1 MGGRPTQV
9 PRWAWGAAGGA
20 IIQPPSGSASAGF
33 PAGMKPPAMWLN
45 FQFNALG
52 AWVDFLRGPNVE
64 TWTRTAWGTSPATY
78 DASSAVLLAV
88 DTSTVDVTGLAYRYL
103 LVGVETSGPTTTLR
117 ASRSGA
123 DWVRRTNIAS
133 APGTPLALAYMQSST
148 RWLLADNTPAVY
160 YCARD
165 AGGATGPVGSGSGNW
180 SDATLDAD
188 DGSGGGISNPVA
200 FAHDPTAG
208 TAVLLTISGALYSS
222 DGATWT
228 EYAGTSG
235 TARSGNG
242 MDVVWDGANFVFVTG
257 SGQIYASPTADG
269 TFAYKATLAGGVQ
282 TYRLAVGELGE
293 ILAYVAGDGDTEDIY
308 RSTNS
313 GTSWTTI
320 EPTTGF
326 SRISR
331 VRYHGGTWIAAAT
344 VAPFLW
350 VSSDATTW
358 TRVRMPVSGTD
369 LALKDVAWDGNGW
382 MVVGNGWVLQCPRG
396 ADPTDATYIPD
407 TTPATLADAAYL
419 RGRRLSTTAP
429 TDGQVLRWDNTAQEW
444 EPATIS
450 GGSMPTASGADEIP
464 LSTGAGTTYTAR
476 TIAAVRALL
485 LGTFSDVLSGSGWSS
500 SSATGGAS
508 ASWASG
514 PARLVLNCAPGSA
527 GSCGVTHATK
537 LPNRDEYSIAIR
549 VRVDNGDN
557 SSQTRIILACGQSAT
572 DCAQMAL
579 FTNGSIEVGATVAS
593 SYVYWNVAT
602 HAAIDATART
612 GGELWLRFD
621 RRLGC
626 IAWSYGINAGTSGD
640 TPTKWTEVYSST
652 ERHVAGADAT
662 ARNGKKAANGLFVG
676 IYAVTLSG
684 VNLDVAVLAIK
695 TGLPGGFGG

>member
-358 TRVRMPVSGTD
+358 TRVRMPVSGSD
-369 LALKDVAWDGNGW
+369 LALKDLAWDGNGW

-419 RGRRLSTTAP
+419 RGRRISTTAP
-429 TDGQVLRWDNTAQEW
+429 TSNQVLRWNSSTEEW

-450 GGSMPTASGADEIP
+450 SGSMPTAAAADEIP

-476 TIAAVRALL
+476 TIAAVRALM
-485 LGTFSDVLSGSGWSS
+485 LGPFATTMTSSGWSS
-500 SSATGGAS
+500 LSATGSAV
-508 ASWASG
+508 ASWLTG
-514 PARLVLNCAPGSA
+514 PNRLNLSCPSGSA
-527 GSCGVTHATK
+527 ASCGVYRAGFVVSTEWVDVAVRFQVLAGDGASST
-537 LPNRDEYSIAIR
+537 RTGFSIGVSSTSNVSI
-549 VRVDNGDN
+549 NFWNN
-557 SSQTRIILACGQSAT
+557 SNVECGHF
-572 DCAQMAL
+572 D
-579 FTNGSIEVGATVAS
+579 GATFTS
-593 SYVYWNVAT
+593 L
-602 HAAIDATART
+602 ATAAGPDSGQRT
-612 GGELWLRFD
+612 GGNLWLRIT
-621 RRLGC
+621 R
-626 IAWSYGINAGTSGD
+626 
-640 TPTKWTEVYSST
+640 TPTGVSFAWGVGSGGALPTSWTVVHTS
-652 ERHVAGADAT
+652 
-662 ARNGKKAANGLFVG
+662 
-676 IYAVTLSG
+676 
-684 VNLDVAVLAIK
+684 VLAVVLLRAGGSHFEMFAL
-695 TGLPGGFGG
+695 TLTSQTHEVDALAVQTALPGGF

>member
-485 LGTFSDVLSGSGWSS
+485 LGTFSDDMSGTGWATAT
-500 SSATGGAS
+500 ATGGAA
-508 ASWASG
+508 ASWATS
-514 PARLVLNCAPGSA
+514 PARLLLNCAPGSA
-527 GSCGVTHATK
+527 GSCGVESTTR
-537 LPNRDEYSIAIR
+537 LPSTDTYDVAIR
-549 VRVDNGDN
+549 VRFDVG
-557 SSQTRIILACGQSAT
+557 
-572 DCAQMAL
+572 
-579 FTNGSIEVGATVAS
+579 NGSGNGRVLFVVGRNSANCLVLTLSAAGELQAGRRVGGSYTNYTVLYYAGIDS
-593 SYVYWNVAT
+593 S
-602 HAAIDATART
+602 ART
-612 GGELWLRFD
+612 GGQLWVRASRSPQGFVWLWGIGAGD
-621 RRLGC
+621 QLPTEWVEYWATAPLG
-626 IAWSYGINAGTSGD
+626 ASLG
-640 TPTKWTEVYSST
+640 YSST
-652 ERHVAGADAT
+652 VV
-662 ARNGKKAANGLFVG
+662 ANGLSQGPFVG
-676 IYAVTLSG
+676 IYLVTVSAID
-684 VNLDVAVLAIK
+684 VDASVLDLV
-695 TGLPGGFGG
+695 TGLPGAFGG